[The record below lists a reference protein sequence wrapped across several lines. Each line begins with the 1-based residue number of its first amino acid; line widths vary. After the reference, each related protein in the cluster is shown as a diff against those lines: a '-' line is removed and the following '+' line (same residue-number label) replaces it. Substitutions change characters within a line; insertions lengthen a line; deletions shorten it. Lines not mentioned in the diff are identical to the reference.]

1 MRLAQNVDEVV
12 QILDQ
17 LIAGYRDR
25 RSTLA
30 FFPALYRAVTKR
42 VQEGIRAGQFADG
55 ARFDRLDT
63 TFANRYFAAIDA
75 LETGKDVPRAW
86 QPVFDAEGR
95 PGILILQHLLLGMNA
110 HINFD
115 LPIATEAVA
124 RSADLKALESD
135 FLAINAILADLLDK
149 VQAVIDRFSPLLDI
163 LDRIG
168 GRTDEAIVTFSIDI
182 ARDEA
187 WHEAAR
193 LDSETPDVRERS
205 ILSLDRRVALLSE
218 RIIAPGGPIGLAL
231 ELIARSEVS
240 DAPSITDAILAVA

>member
-1 MRLAQNVDEVV
+1 MRVAQNVDEVV
-12 QILDQ
+12 VILDQ
-17 LIAGYRDR
+17 IIAAYRER

-75 LETGKDVPRAW
+75 LETGQEVPRAW
-86 QPVFDAEGR
+86 QAAFDAEAR

-115 LPIATEAVA
+115 LPIATEGVA
-124 RSADLKALESD
+124 RNADLSGLEQD

-149 VQAVIDRFSPLLDI
+149 VQGVIDRFSPLLDI
-163 LDRIG
+163 LDRVG
-168 GRTDEAIVTFSIDI
+168 GRTDEAIVTFSIDT

-187 WHEAAR
+187 WHEATR
-193 LDSETPDVRERS
+193 LDGETPEVRERS

-218 RIIAPGGPIGLAL
+218 RIIAPGGPVGLAL
-231 ELIARSEVS
+231 ELIARTEGSDVS
-240 DAPSITDAILAVA
+240 SITDAIVAVD